1 MQELQRIES
10 GQLPGYPGPVPGVVQ
25 QGGLLPAQHADPAQ
39 LYQPQQQQWLGG
51 PGLPGYPPG
60 PGLPGYPPGPGLPG
74 YPPGPGP
81 LPPSGSPS
89 QPAAGAKTRQHDE
102 VTELSPEEVSSTQNY
117 PSIPFQYIN

>member
-25 QGGLLPAQHADPAQ
+25 QGGLLPGQHADPAQ

-51 PGLPGYPPG
+51 PGPG
-60 PGLPGYPPGPGLPG
+60 PGPPGYL
-74 YPPGPGP
+74 PGPGP

-102 VTELSPEEVSSTQNY
+102 VTELSPEEVSSTQNH
-117 PSIPFQYIN
+117 P